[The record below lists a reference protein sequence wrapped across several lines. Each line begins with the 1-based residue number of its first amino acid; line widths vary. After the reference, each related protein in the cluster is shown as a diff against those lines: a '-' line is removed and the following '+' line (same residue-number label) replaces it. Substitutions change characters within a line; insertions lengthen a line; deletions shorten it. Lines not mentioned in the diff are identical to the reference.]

1 MSKYPVIV
9 FEGIEASGKSTSL
22 KKIIKYLK
30 TNKIKYVSF
39 REPGGTNLSEKLRSL
54 MLNKKSALSNK
65 TDLFLLMASRSE
77 NVDKILKKNYK
88 KKVILID
95 RFIDSTLAYQV
106 YGKKVSLRFINNIH
120 KQILGKIKPDITF
133 VLKVKKNSFLKRLRK
148 RKTRN
153 RYDNFP
159 VKFYIKAQN
168 AFIKLSRNKKD
179 HIVLDSSENTT
190 LLQKKIFKIIKN
202 KIGTK
207 RWTKIYIIL
216 IIIY

>member
-1 MSKYPVIV
+1 MSKYPIIV

-95 RFIDSTLAYQV
+95 RFIDSTLAYQH
-106 YGKKVSLRFINNIH
+106 YGMKLDNDLILKMNNFL
-120 KQILGKIKPDITF
+120 LGNIRPNFTF
-133 VLKVKKNSFLKRLRK
+133 LSIVNKNNMLNRLKLRK
-148 RKTRN
+148 NKN
-153 RYDNFP
+153 KYDNFDYN
-159 VKFYIKAQN
+159 FYNKVQKGFLKIANKN
-168 AFIKLSRNKKD
+168 KSKYLILDTNKDNLKIIENKLINKID
-179 HIVLDSSENTT
+179 
-190 LLQKKIFKIIKN
+190 KIIK
-202 KIGTK
+202 
-207 RWTKIYIIL
+207 
-216 IIIY
+216 

>member
-1 MSKYPVIV
+1 MSKYPIIV

-95 RFIDSTLAYQV
+95 RFIDSTLAYQH
-106 YGKKVSLRFINNIH
+106 YGMKLDKDLILKMNNFL
-120 KQILGKIKPDITF
+120 LGNIRPNFTF
-133 VLKVKKNSFLKRLRK
+133 LSIVNKNNMLNRLKLRK
-148 RKTRN
+148 NKN
-153 RYDNFP
+153 KYDNFDYN
-159 VKFYIKAQN
+159 FYNKVQKGFLKIANKN
-168 AFIKLSRNKKD
+168 KSKYLILDTNKDNLKIIENKLINKID
-179 HIVLDSSENTT
+179 
-190 LLQKKIFKIIKN
+190 KIIK
-202 KIGTK
+202 
-207 RWTKIYIIL
+207 
-216 IIIY
+216 

>member
-9 FEGIEASGKSTSL
+9 FEGIEASGKSTSI

-77 NVDKILKKNYK
+77 NIDKILKENYK

-95 RFIDSTLAYQV
+95 RFIDSTLAYQH
-106 YGKKVSLRFINNIH
+106 YGMKLDKSIILKMNNFL
-120 KQILGKIKPDITF
+120 LGNFRPNFTF
-133 VLKVKKNSFLKRLRK
+133 LSIVNKKNMLKRLKLRK
-148 RKTRN
+148 NKN
-153 RYDNFP
+153 KYDKFDYNF
-159 VKFYIKAQN
+159 Y
-168 AFIKLSRNKKD
+168 NKVQKGFLK
-179 HIVLDSSENTT
+179 IANKNKSKYLVLDTNKDNLNIIENK
-190 LLQKKIFKIIKN
+190 LIN
-202 KIGTK
+202 KIE
-207 RWTKIYIIL
+207 RIL
-216 IIIY
+216 K